1 MAVVFCASNSNW
13 PTTMT
18 TTTPSILLIDN
29 NEKERT
35 TFATYLQGQGYG
47 VYEANDLKQGFS
59 LLHKHQPQLV
69 LCDLNVPTESQQG
82 VLQSIQSDFTSCPV
96 IVMSSDEVIADVVA
110 ALRHGASD
118 FIIRPLADMEVVIH
132 AVKRVLEQEQLR
144 QENQHYREQLENTNR
159 ELQAS
164 LKVLKQDQLAGK
176 QVQRKMLPTNNQ
188 RFSGMNFSRRIVPS
202 FYLSGDFVDYFM
214 VGDDHVVF
222 FIADVSGHGASSA
235 FLTVLLKNM
244 FARKRSDY
252 FHRHDSTILSPVAM
266 LDVANR
272 NLLSTG
278 IGKHAT
284 LCVGVINL
292 KNNSLLYSVAGHLP
306 LPIIVVDGK
315 ARYLPCEGMPV
326 GLFERPQFAEKTLLL
341 PEKFVLTFFSDGILE
356 VVQAEGLIARE
367 QLLLQ
372 RLQAAP
378 DSIDGVVDALA
389 LNELVEAPDDIAVLL
404 ISR

>member
-252 FHRHDSTILSPVAM
+252 FHRSDNAILSPVAM

>member
-1 MAVVFCASNSNW
+1 
-13 PTTMT
+13 MT
-18 TTTPSILLIDN
+18 TATPSILLIDN
-29 NEKERT
+29 NEKERK
-35 TFATYLQGQGYG
+35 TFAANLLQQGYG
-47 VYEANDLKQGFS
+47 VYVASDLNQGLT
-59 LLHKHQPQLV
+59 LLYKHQPQLV
-69 LCDLNVPTESQQG
+69 LCDLNVPTSQQAI
-82 VLQSIQSDFTSCPV
+82 LQSIQSDFTSCPV

-118 FIIRPLADMEVVIH
+118 FIIRPLTDMEMVVH

-144 QENQHYREQLENTNR
+144 QENQNYREQLENTNR

-164 LKVLKQDQLAGK
+164 LKVLKQDQMAGK
-176 QVQRKMLPTNNQ
+176 QVQRKMLPSNNQ
-188 RFSGMNFSRRIVPS
+188 QFSAINFSRRIVPS

-252 FHRHDSTILSPVAM
+252 FHRNDNTILSPIAM

-292 KNNSLLYSVAGHLP
+292 KDNSLLYSVAGHLP
-306 LPIIVVDGK
+306 LPIIVVDGE
-315 ARYLPCEGMPV
+315 ASFLQCEGMPV
-326 GLFERPQFAEKTLLL
+326 GLFDQANFAENTLLL
-341 PEKFVLTFFSDGILE
+341 PEHFVLTLFSDGILE
-356 VVQAEGLIARE
+356 VIEAQGLIAQE
-367 QLLLQ
+367 QFLLQ
-372 RLQAAP
+372 KLQAAP
-378 DSIDGVVDALA
+378 DNIDGVVDALA
-389 LNELVEAPDDIAVLL
+389 LNQLVTVPDDIAVLL